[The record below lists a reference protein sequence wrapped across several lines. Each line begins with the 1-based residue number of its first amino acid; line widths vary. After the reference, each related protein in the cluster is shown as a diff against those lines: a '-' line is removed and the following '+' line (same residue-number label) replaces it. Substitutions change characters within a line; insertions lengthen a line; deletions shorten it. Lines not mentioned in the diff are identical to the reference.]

1 MERSR
6 EHVFSHVRFF
16 TDNLFQGEPIQ
27 DPFRR
32 GIGQAIQWY
41 DTLRRRLEAMV
52 ELAIDDAHSHI
63 ATTEATEAQRLASP
77 RESTHRIRQLEAY
90 VHDMTKLARL

>member
-1 MERSR
+1 MERFR

-32 GIGQAIQWY
+32 GIGQAVQWY
-41 DTLRRRLEAMV
+41 DALRRRLEDMV
-52 ELAIDDAHSHI
+52 ESAIDNAHSHI
-63 ATTEATEAQRLASP
+63 ATMETTEACEDVPTG
-77 RESTHRIRQLEAY
+77 
-90 VHDMTKLARL
+90 